1 MSTETTLAAELAED
15 AAERLLRYV
24 RIDTRSD
31 EESDTY
37 PSTEGQLELLRL
49 LRDELEAVGLADV
62 TMDEHG
68 YVTGTLPATVEH
80 DVPTIALFA
89 HVDTAREVSG
99 AGVSPQRVRY
109 EGGEIVLGDSGQSIQ
124 PELSPELENHVGHEL
139 ITTDGTT
146 LLGADDKAGLAEI
159 MAAAAYLVAHPEI
172 PHGTVK
178 VAFNPDEE
186 IGRGVVHFPVES
198 FGAVAAYTVDGSTV
212 GELQTETFSGAQVR
226 MRIHGRAIH
235 PGWASGE
242 LVNAIKIAG
251 QILARLPQDRLSPE
265 TTEGREGYVHP
276 VLLEG
281 DSSEVELR
289 FIVRDF
295 DDDRLAEHIAFLS
308 GLADDVCATEPRC
321 TVEVEHRIQYRNPRA
336 ALERYPQIVAH
347 LEDAIRR
354 VGLEPKQTG
363 PFASAR
369 GRRAGSPR
377 RGARRSGDLLERG
390 ARVAVLD
397 AVLDLDRAARL
408 GGADVVGEAG
418 QEGDVLG
425 EAIVVEVAHDEAQL
439 DLGRVALEEH
449 GVNVSLPPLG
459 RLGREAVLR
468 QAGEDLPGDLDR
480 VHELATRPAGMD
492 RAPVDAHADLRAG
505 ERLGLQLAGGRAVD
519 RVGGDGA
526 EALDREVNDAA
537 ADLLV
542 RVEGDLDRA
551 VRDFRIRDEIAV
563 AAMISTIPALSSAP
577 SSLVP
582 SVTISSWPTWS
593 ELRRRPADHLPR
605 VAEYDLAA
613 FIPHPPRET
622 PAPLT
627 SRAVSTWANSAI
639 VGTSCSTVPGRVPVT

>member
-1 MSTETTLAAELAED
+1 METTLAAELTEE

-49 LRDELEAVGLADV
+49 LRDELEEVGLGDV

-146 LLGADDKAGLAEI
+146 LLGADDKAGVAEI
-159 MAAAAYLVAHPEI
+159 MAAAAYLVAHPEV

-198 FGAVAAYTVDGSTV
+198 FGAVAAYTVDGSTA

-251 QILARLPQDRLSPE
+251 QILARLPQDSLSPE

-321 TVEVEHRIQYRNPRA
+321 TVEVDHRIQYRNPRA
-336 ALERYPQIVAH
+336 ALERYPQIGAH
-347 LEDAIRR
+347 LEEAIRR
-354 VGLEPKQTG
+354 VGLEPKQTAIRG
-363 PFASAR
+363 GTDGSALTEMGLPSANIFTGGHDAHSER
-369 GRRAGSPR
+369 EWICVEDMGLAAATLVELARVWAESPEPLADGSRRA
-377 RGARRSGDLLERG
+377 
-390 ARVAVLD
+390 
-397 AVLDLDRAARL
+397 
-408 GGADVVGEAG
+408 
-418 QEGDVLG
+418 
-425 EAIVVEVAHDEAQL
+425 
-439 DLGRVALEEH
+439 
-449 GVNVSLPPLG
+449 
-459 RLGREAVLR
+459 
-468 QAGEDLPGDLDR
+468 
-480 VHELATRPAGMD
+480 
-492 RAPVDAHADLRAG
+492 
-505 ERLGLQLAGGRAVD
+505 
-519 RVGGDGA
+519 
-526 EALDREVNDAA
+526 
-537 ADLLV
+537 
-542 RVEGDLDRA
+542 
-551 VRDFRIRDEIAV
+551 
-563 AAMISTIPALSSAP
+563 
-577 SSLVP
+577 
-582 SVTISSWPTWS
+582 
-593 ELRRRPADHLPR
+593 
-605 VAEYDLAA
+605 
-613 FIPHPPRET
+613 
-622 PAPLT
+622 
-627 SRAVSTWANSAI
+627 
-639 VGTSCSTVPGRVPVT
+639 